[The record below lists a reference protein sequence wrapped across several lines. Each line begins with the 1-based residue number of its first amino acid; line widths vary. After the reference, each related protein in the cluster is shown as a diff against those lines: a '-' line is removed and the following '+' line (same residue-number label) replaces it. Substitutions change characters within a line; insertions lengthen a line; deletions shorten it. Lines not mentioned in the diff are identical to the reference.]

1 MALVLPGAVGCNTRK
16 EPPPAPAASSE
27 AAPEPVKPS
36 PDPSAPPDVT
46 AAPADAEKTGSG
58 LASRLLAKGTGTEH
72 PRAEDTVKVHYT
84 GWTTNGVKFDSS
96 VDRGQPM
103 EFPLGSVIKGWTE
116 GLQLMVPGEKR
127 RFWIPATLA
136 YGDTPIA
143 PRGPRRHAGV
153 RRRADRDQQ
162 APEAPRRRGHQGREE
177 APSPPLIDRTSG
189 SMGI

>member
-1 MALVLPGAVGCNTRK
+1 MRKTLVASVMALLLPSAVACNTRK

-27 AAPEPVKPS
+27 AAPEPVKPTA
-36 PDPSAPPDVT
+36 DPSAPPDVT

-127 RFWIPATLA
+127 RFWIPPPWPTAT
-136 YGDTPIA
+136 PR
-143 PRGPRRHAGV
+143 RGPG
-153 RRRADRDQQ
+153 
-162 APEAPRRRGHQGREE
+162 
-177 APSPPLIDRTSG
+177 PPPACWCSTS
-189 SMGI
+189 S